1 MAPANPAY
9 PAAPATSAATAATTT
24 GAAGGPA
31 RPDVLRLSA
40 LSWAV
45 GPVTIVDSI
54 DLAVREGEFL
64 ALIGPNGAGKTSLFN
79 LVSGVTR
86 PTGGT
91 LALDGRAVDRLP
103 PHRRAR
109 LGIGRTFQSSSVFPT
124 MTVAEHVELAAR
136 AVGARRVTD
145 ADRAGVLERVRLG
158 HRADQQAGGLSHGDK
173 RKLEL
178 AMLLASTVSG
188 DGPRLMLL
196 DEPMAGVAAEEIGE
210 LTDVIRSLHQDEG
223 RTLLMVEH
231 HMDVVLDL
239 ADRIAVLHH
248 GVLLADGTPEAVMA
262 DPEVQRAYL
271 GEAI

>member
-1 MAPANPAY
+1 MGGTTTRA
-9 PAAPATSAATAATTT
+9 PAAPGRA
-24 GAAGGPA
+24 PA
-31 RPDVLRLSA
+31 VLELAA
-40 LSWAV
+40 LSWAI
-45 GPVTIVDSI
+45 GSVTIVDRI
-54 DLAVREGEFL
+54 DLTVAEGEFL

-86 PTGGT
+86 PTGGS
-91 LALDGRAVDRLP
+91 LALDGRRVDRLP

-109 LGIGRTFQSSSVFPT
+109 LGIGRTFQSSSVFAT

-136 AVGARRVTD
+136 AVGARRVTA
-145 ADRAGVLERVRLG
+145 ADRAGVLDRVRLG
-158 HRADQQAGGLSHGDK
+158 HRAGQPAGGLSHGDK

-196 DEPMAGVAAEEIGE
+196 DEPMAGVAAEEVGE
-210 LTDVIRSLHQDEG
+210 LTEVIRALHREEG

-262 DPEVQRAYL
+262 DPEVQQAYL
-271 GEAI
+271 GEAM

>member
-1 MAPANPAY
+1 M
-9 PAAPATSAATAATTT
+9 AATTT
-24 GAAGGPA
+24 EAPA
-31 RPDVLRLSA
+31 VLRLAA

-45 GPVTIVDSI
+45 ESVTIVDRI
-54 DLAVREGEFL
+54 DLTVAEGEFL

-79 LVSGVTR
+79 LISGVTR

-91 LALDGRAVDRLP
+91 LSLDGRAVDRLP

-136 AVGARRVTD
+136 AVGARKVTA
-145 ADRAGVLERVRLG
+145 ADRNAVLDRVRLG
-158 HRADQQAGGLSHGDK
+158 QRAGQPAGGLSHGDK

-210 LTDVIRSLHQDEG
+210 LTEVIRSLHREEG

-248 GVLLADGTPEAVMA
+248 GVLLADGSPADVMA

>member
-1 MAPANPAY
+1 MSEPTSTAV
-9 PAAPATSAATAATTT
+9 AAPPVLTLTSLAWSIG
-24 GAAGGPA
+24 GA
-31 RPDVLRLSA
+31 
-40 LSWAV
+40 
-45 GPVTIVDSI
+45 TIVGGV
-54 DLAVREGEFL
+54 DLTVAEGELL

-91 LALDGRAVDRLP
+91 ITLAGVYVHRLP

-109 LGIGRTFQSSSVFPT
+109 LGLGRTFQSSSVFPT

-136 AVGARRVTD
+136 AAGARRVTGTD
-145 ADRAGVLERVRLG
+145 TAGVLERVRLS
-158 HRADQQAGGLSHGDK
+158 HRAAELAGGLSHGDK

-178 AMLLASTVSG
+178 AMLLAPTIHG

-196 DEPMAGVAAEEIGE
+196 DEPMAGVAAEEVGE
-210 LTDVIRSLHQDEG
+210 LTEVIRWLHREEG

-231 HMDVVLDL
+231 HMDVVIDL

-248 GVLLADGTPEAVMA
+248 GVLLAQGDPAAVMA

-271 GEAI
+271 GEEL

>member
-1 MAPANPAY
+1 MVTPA
-9 PAAPATSAATAATTT
+9 
-24 GAAGGPA
+24 GAVKA
-31 RPDVLRLSA
+31 PDVLRLEA

-45 GPVTIVDSI
+45 GAVTIVDSV
-54 DLAVREGEFL
+54 DLAVTEGEFL

-86 PTGGT
+86 PTSG
-91 LALDGRAVDRLP
+91 AVRLDGRAVDRLP

-136 AVGARRVTD
+136 AVGARRVTG
-145 ADRAGVLERVRLG
+145 AQVAGVLERVRLG
-158 HRADQQAGGLSHGDK
+158 HRAPDLAGGLSHGDK

-196 DEPMAGVAAEEIGE
+196 DEPMAGVAAEEIEE
-210 LTDVIRSLHQDEG
+210 LAAVMRQLHREEG

-231 HMDVVLDL
+231 HMDIVLDL

-248 GVLLADGTPEAVMA
+248 GTLLADGTPEAVMA

-271 GEAI
+271 GEGI